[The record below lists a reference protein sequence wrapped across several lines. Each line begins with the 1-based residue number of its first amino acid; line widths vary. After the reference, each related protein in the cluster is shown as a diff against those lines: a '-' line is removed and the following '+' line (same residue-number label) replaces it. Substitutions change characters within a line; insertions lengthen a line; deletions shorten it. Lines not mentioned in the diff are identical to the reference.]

1 MTNCIHAVQP
11 SRCQERAAITEQPHR
26 AREGVANR
34 AVQLWVM
41 TVVLL
46 LVFGI
51 CADRLTAWP
60 IRTDELFSISNMG
73 GFHPPF
79 SPIQIVESV
88 VTYSPD
94 HAPLYFLLGAGWASL
109 VGWSDFALRSSSLLT
124 AVLMIAWLYRL
135 GAVIFGRRAGLIAA
149 AMMGASAY
157 LVLHYH
163 DFRMYP
169 MLLLLAVIHC
179 WLYWR
184 LLYGKAPVVTSWVC
198 FAAAAAALVYTHS
211 TALILFAGLG
221 LFHVIV
227 ARRSRTWIGIA
238 AGWAIAALAY
248 LPYLP
253 TLIAG
258 VQDAAA
264 TLSDKSAPAS
274 IAELTHAFLILLANG
289 AVWLLILLLGLLIL
303 AIFRQRDGALL
314 RYSVMPIG
322 MLATF
327 IMLNE
332 VFGFIPLSRMRYFI
346 IMWFPF
352 LLLFARAISQ
362 MPRWTGLAAMLLFLW
377 GAAGFHYYR
386 ASEILPYIGGMT
398 KIRDYPQ
405 LQNYVPQLRDKVSA
419 QDFILGFTWDDYV
432 NYDHKHGQSA
442 ADFYTQ
448 AHLGI
453 DGAFVRSRAIGA
465 WLVDEMGRLIDGH
478 PYLLFAYERG
488 NEPDGLLGAIYFMES
503 RYRSCDVLVD
513 NDQLFVQRYVD
524 RMLDCDHVYAPIT
537 YDIGISVVDRAARY
551 DPVSERLS
559 VLTGWEVPDQD
570 LLYHYSVSFQVLTPD
585 WRNVRQHD
593 RNLFDNLLKWSA
605 IELSTAGLPPGEY
618 RLAIVLYHSQNGE
631 RLGGIDQSTGES
643 GSILP
648 IHFFTVE

>member
-1 MTNCIHAVQP
+1 MENKAV
-11 SRCQERAAITEQPHR
+11 A
-26 AREGVANR
+26 
-34 AVQLWVM
+34 LWVM

-46 LVFGI
+46 LVFVFG
-51 CADRLTAWP
+51 AGGLTAWP

-73 GFHPPF
+73 GFDPPF

-88 VTYSPD
+88 VTFSPD
-94 HAPLYFLLGAGWASL
+94 HVPFYFLLGAGWASL
-109 VGWSDFALRSSSLLT
+109 VGWSDFALRSSSLLI

-135 GAVIFGRRAGLIAA
+135 GALIFDRRAGLIAA

-157 LVLHYH
+157 LVLHFH

-184 LLYGKAPVVTSWVC
+184 ILYGKPPAVLSGVC
-198 FAAAAAALVYTHS
+198 FVATAVALVYTHS

-221 LFHVIV
+221 VFHLVV
-227 ARRSRTWIGIA
+227 ARRARIWFGIA

-258 VQDAAA
+258 VQDASA
-264 TLSDKSAPAS
+264 TLSEKSAPAS
-274 IAELTHAFLILLANG
+274 VAELTHAFLMLLANG
-289 AVWLLILLLGLLIL
+289 AAWLLLLMAVLLMIDVL
-303 AIFRQRDGALL
+303 RRRDRALL
-314 RYSVMPIG
+314 CFSVIPFG
-322 MLATF
+322 MLLTF
-327 IMLNE
+327 IVLNE

-362 MPRWTGLAAMLLFLW
+362 MPRWTGLAAALFFLW
-377 GAAGFHYYR
+377 CVAGFHYYR

-405 LQNYVPQLRDKVSA
+405 LQNYVPQLHDKVRSL
-419 QDFILGFTWDDYV
+419 DFLLGFTWDEYV

-478 PYLLFAYERG
+478 PYLLFAYERD
-488 NEPDGLLGAIYFMES
+488 NQPDGLMGAIYFMES
-503 RYRSCDVLVD
+503 RYRPCDVLVD
-513 NDQLFVQRYVD
+513 NNQLFVQRYVD
-524 RMLDCDHVYAPIT
+524 RMLDCDHDYAPIT

-551 DPVSERLS
+551 DPVSQRLN
-559 VLTGWEVPDQD
+559 VLIGWEVTDQD
-570 LLYHYSVSFQVLTPD
+570 FLYEYSVSLQILTPD
-585 WRNVRQHD
+585 WQNVRQHD
-593 RNLFDNLLKWSA
+593 RYLFDNLLKWSV

-631 RLGGIDQSTGES
+631 RVGGKDLSTGES

-648 IHFFTVE
+648 ILAFTIE